1 MKISQNEAIRQSY
14 MWLKIGEP
22 KQLSTYLTGSW
33 KMGSESKILR
43 FGIHSMTQMKELCHP

>member
-22 KQLSTYLTGSW
+22 EQLSTCLTGSW